1 MSTST
6 SVNYAE
12 ASPQPG
18 EVGELDLYIV
28 HILDDVAGQIP
39 PAATTYGQSTVAN
52 ERIDTRKSS

>member
-1 MSTST
+1 
-6 SVNYAE
+6 VNYAE

-18 EVGELDLYIV
+18 EVGELDLYFV